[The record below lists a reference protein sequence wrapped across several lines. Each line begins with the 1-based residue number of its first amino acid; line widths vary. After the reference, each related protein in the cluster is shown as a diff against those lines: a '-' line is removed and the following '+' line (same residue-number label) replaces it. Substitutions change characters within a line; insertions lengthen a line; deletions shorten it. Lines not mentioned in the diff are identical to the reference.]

1 MFFAGFA
8 YKTEELK
15 DFFKEYGEQKIL
27 K

>member
-15 DFFKEYGEQKIL
+15 DFFKEYGEQNTRK
-27 K
+27 

>member
-15 DFFKEYGEQKIL
+15 DFFKEYGEQKTR